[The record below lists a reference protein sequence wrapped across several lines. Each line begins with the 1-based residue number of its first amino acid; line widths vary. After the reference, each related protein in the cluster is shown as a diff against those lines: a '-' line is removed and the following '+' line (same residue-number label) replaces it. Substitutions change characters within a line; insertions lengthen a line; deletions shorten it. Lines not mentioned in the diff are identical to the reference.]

1 MQTTYLT
8 PRRPLIINIRGTNG
22 SGKSYLVHKL
32 LKDHEWVP
40 LENTE
45 GKLSGYK
52 IKTAPPIYIVGRY
65 TTPCGGCD
73 TLKGSAAETEQY
85 VEYLSSKGHVVFEG
99 LVISGIAGRWVA
111 LARRL
116 SQCQFIFLELD
127 TPMEKCIERVT
138 ARRRARGNTTPF
150 NPVNLIRKF
159 KSVTSSRRFL
169 ANAGLDVRLI
179 DHERAYECLKNLL
192 GLK

>member
-1 MQTTYLT
+1 M
-8 PRRPLIINIRGTNG
+8 
-22 SGKSYLVHKL
+22 
-32 LKDHEWVP
+32 P
-40 LENTE
+40 LENRD

-73 TLKGSAAETEQY
+73 TLKGGAVETEQY

-99 LVISGIAGRWVA
+99 LVISGITGRWVA

-116 SQCQFIFLELD
+116 PECEFIFLELD
-127 TPMEKCIERVT
+127 TPIEKCIERVT
-138 ARRRARGNTTPF
+138 ARRNSRGNTTPF

-159 KSVTSSRRFL
+159 KRVRQKLPETSGECWPRCP
-169 ANAGLDVRLI
+169 I
-179 DHERAYECLKNLL
+179 D
-192 GLK
+192 

>member
-1 MQTTYLT
+1 M
-8 PRRPLIINIRGTNG
+8 GT
-22 SGKSYLVHKL
+22 SGKH
-32 LKDHEWVP
+32 
-40 LENTE
+40 
-45 GKLSGYK
+45 
-52 IKTAPPIYIVGRY
+52 GRQ
-65 TTPCGGCD
+65 TVRLQDQDGPAD
-73 TLKGSAAETEQY
+73 LHS
-85 VEYLSSKGHVVFEG
+85 